1 MDGYDELIRRL
12 RARMESSASRERS
25 LDWRAADAIEA
36 LQIRVAELERESA
49 HLRDENSVVRDVD
62 IPPEIVSQPDT
73 ETPAVRF
80 LSIQE
85 AADLLN
91 MSYSTV
97 FARRR
102 QLGFR
107 QIRRVWRITLD
118 GLKKAT
124 SGEVEQRQEP
134 IIRDGG
140 QYIGIADPRSSY
152 RSPLARQAA
161 RELDELLKAGPKRR
175 RNRDGYLSN
184 PQSYWER

>member
-1 MDGYDELIRRL
+1 VATMDGYDELIRRL
-12 RARMESSASRERS
+12 RARMERSTSRERS

-36 LQIRVAELERESA
+36 LQIRVAELERGSA
-49 HLRDENSVVRDVD
+49 HLRDENSVARDVD
-62 IPPEIVSQPDT
+62 IPPEIVAQPDT

-91 MSYSTV
+91 VSYSTV

-102 QLGFR
+102 QLGFS
-107 QIRRVWRITLD
+107 QIGRVWRITLD

-134 IIRDGG
+134 LTHHDD
-140 QYIGIADPRSSY
+140 QSAGITDPRSPY
-152 RSPLARQAA
+152 RSPSARQAA
-161 RELDELLKAGPKRR
+161 REFEELLRIRTKRQR
-175 RNRDGYLSN
+175 HR
-184 PQSYWER
+184 ER